1 MVEMPEPM
9 LIMGRKIMV
18 STRYAVV
25 MAATVWVPN
34 PFIKF
39 CKIRFPKAL
48 TQDWTMGGN
57 PR

>member
-1 MVEMPEPM
+1 MEMPEPM
-9 LIMGRKIMV
+9 LIIGRKMMV

-34 PFIKF
+34 PFMKF

-48 TQDWTMGGN
+48 TQDWTMGGS